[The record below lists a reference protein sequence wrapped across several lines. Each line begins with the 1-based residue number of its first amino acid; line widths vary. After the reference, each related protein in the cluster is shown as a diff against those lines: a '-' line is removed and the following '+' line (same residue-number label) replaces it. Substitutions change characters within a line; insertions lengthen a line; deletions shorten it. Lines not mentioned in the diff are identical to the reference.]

1 MLSIKFKKYHAL
13 GNNFLMM
20 DEMGLNSAD
29 YFELA
34 KSICCD
40 YSGFGTD
47 GLIIIGAKDKK
58 ILHVNKDGTL
68 AALCG
73 NGLRCSVHY
82 FWEEHKILN
91 NTDFIKTDDGLKK
104 VCILGTSPFTS
115 KVKIRDKKLDIK
127 KIIYENKNLNQAH
140 KNIYFLHVGVPHAV
154 VFVKD
159 LNDFDAKIIGKE
171 IHDLKEFHN
180 FANVNFVQIQDENNL
195 KVITY
200 ERGVNDTTL
209 ACGTGGTASVVVAN
223 SLGICSSKV
232 SVHFPIGDL
241 NVENL
246 EGETYISGAS
256 YKIGEG
262 TYYWKK

>member
-1 MLSIKFKKYHAL
+1 MNIKFKKYHAL
-13 GNNFLMM
+13 GNNFLMI
-20 DEMGLNSAD
+20 DELGLSRED
-29 YFELA
+29 YFKLA
-34 KSICCD
+34 EAMCCD

-47 GLIIIGAKDKK
+47 GLIVLGAEDKK

-73 NGLRCSVHY
+73 NGLRCSAHY
-82 FWEEHKILN
+82 FWEEHKNLKDV
-91 NTDFIKTDDGLKK
+91 DFIKTGDGEKK
-104 VCILGTSPFTS
+104 VCILEVEPFTS
-115 KVKIRDKKLDIK
+115 KVKIRNKKLDIK
-127 KIIYENKNLNQAH
+127 KIVYENKSFNQLH
-140 KNIYFLHVGVPHAV
+140 EDIYYLHVGVPHAV

-159 LNDFDAKIIGKE
+159 INDFDAKIIGKE
-171 IHDLKEFHN
+171 IHDLKEFSN
-180 FANVNFVQIQDENNL
+180 FANVNFVQIQDKNNL

-200 ERGVNDTTL
+200 ERGVNDLTL
-209 ACGTGGTASVVVAN
+209 ACGTGGTASVIVAN

-246 EGETYISGAS
+246 EEETYISSVS